1 MGRNM
6 FGGGP
11 GPWGADPSKG
21 FWGSNPPYRH
31 PVFVLTRHPCEPLEM
46 EGGTRFYFGAGS
58 A

>member
-11 GPWGADPSKG
+11 GLWGADPSKG
-21 FWGSNPPYRH
+21 FWGANPPHRH
-31 PVFVLTRHPCEPLEM
+31 PVFVLTRHPRGPLEM
-46 EGGTRFYFGAGS
+46 EGGTRFFFGAGS